1 VAPVTLVVLF
11 GLGCYRADPSM
22 TTVLYVSLYT
32 TIGGAERA
40 LLELLGAMDSARFR
54 PLVVVPDDGELAR
67 RLAARGFEVRRET
80 FPTPPLHRLWHP
92 PVAMALVRAA
102 WRLRRLARA
111 RDIRLFHCGD
121 LLAALLLLP
130 ASWPKGRV
138 LFQVNYLGGTLRR
151 WLLNLLGLLTLHV
164 VVAYSRDQQ
173 AQIARAPG
181 WLRRRT
187 VVVWPGIDA
196 APFERGD
203 GLAVRRELGVD
214 EGTPLVGLLAR
225 YDAWKGHAVFL
236 DAAALVRA
244 RRPDVRFVIAGG
256 ALNAESLP
264 HVARCRDAVMKRR
277 HALGL
282 EASVLVLEHRDDV
295 PSVLAALD
303 VVACPSYREPF
314 GMIVV
319 EALAARRAVVASDSG
334 GPAEIIEHG
343 RSGLLF
349 ATGSSHE
356 LALRLLELVED
367 GRRRREM
374 GEAGRARVREAFTA
388 GRYAAEMEALYAA
401 MA

>member
-1 VAPVTLVVLF
+1 MP
-11 GLGCYRADPSM
+11 
-22 TTVLYVSLYT
+22 TVLYVSLYT

-40 LLELLGAMDSARFR
+40 LLELLGAVDSTRFR
-54 PLVVVPDDGELAR
+54 PLVVVPDDGELGR
-67 RLAARGFEVRRET
+67 RLAARGFEVCREP

-92 PVAMALVRAA
+92 RVAVALVRAA

-111 RDIRLFHCGD
+111 RGIRLFHCGD

-130 ASWPKGRV
+130 ASWPQGRV
-138 LFQVNYLGGTLRR
+138 IFQVNYLGGTLRR
-151 WLLNLLGLLTLHV
+151 WLLNVLGLLTLHV
-164 VVAYSRDQQ
+164 VVAYSRDQH

-187 VVVWPGIDA
+187 VVVWPGIAA
-196 APFERGD
+196 APFEGGD
-203 GLAVRRELGVD
+203 GASIRRELGVD
-214 EGTPLVGLLAR
+214 DGTPLVGLLAR
-225 YDAWKGHAVFL
+225 YDAWKGHSVFL
-236 DAAALVRA
+236 EAAAQVRA
-244 RRPDVRFVIAGG
+244 RRPDVRFVVAGG

-264 HVARCRDAVMKRR
+264 HVARCRDGVLKRL

-282 EASVLVLEHRDDV
+282 GPSVHVLDHRGDV

-303 VVACPSYREPF
+303 VVACPSFHEPF

-319 EALAARRAVVASDSG
+319 EALAAGRAVVASDSG

-349 ATGSSHE
+349 ATGSSEE
-356 LALRLLELVED
+356 LAARILELVED

-388 GRYAAEMEALYAA
+388 ARYAAEMEALYAA
-401 MA
+401 NA